1 MTFHKRFMR
10 YLLTTGT
17 AALMLL
23 VSAVANADNELDV
36 TMRMVTDDEALS
48 GGFVQQLELPEL
60 LNDMDT
66 VEFGAENPG
75 QELATDALEVGRE
88 AGDTLAEQGR
98 EARDALS
105 TELPGESV
113 DSSPG
118 LDLPI
123 LDGPGLDLP
132 VLEDPGLPDLPLIN
146 EDNLTD
152 GNLLDDPLIDG
163 KL

>member
-1 MTFHKRFMR
+1 MTFSERLMR
-10 YLLTTGT
+10 YLLTVGST
-17 AALMLL
+17 AVLLLMS
-23 VSAVANADNELDV
+23 VVANADNELDV

-60 LNDMDT
+60 LNDMEA
-66 VEFGAENPG
+66 VEFGIENPG
-75 QELATDALEVGRE
+75 QELAADALEVGRE
-88 AGDTLAEQGR
+88 AGDTLAEQSR
-98 EARDALS
+98 ESRDALD
-105 TELPGESV
+105 TELPGEGV
-113 DSSPG
+113 DTSPELDLPILEDPG

-123 LDGPGLDLP
+123 L
-132 VLEDPGLPDLPLIN
+132 EDPDLPLIN

>member
-1 MTFHKRFMR
+1 MTFSERLMR
-10 YLLTTGT
+10 YLLTVGST
-17 AALMLL
+17 AVLLLMS
-23 VSAVANADNELDV
+23 VVANADNELDV

-60 LNDMDT
+60 LNDMEA
-66 VEFGAENPG
+66 VEFGIENLG
-75 QELATDALEVGRE
+75 QELAADALEVGRE
-88 AGDTLAEQGR
+88 AGDTLAEQSR
-98 EARDALS
+98 ESRDALD
-105 TELPGESV
+105 TELPGEGV
-113 DSSPG
+113 DTSPELDLPILEDPG

-123 LDGPGLDLP
+123 L
-132 VLEDPGLPDLPLIN
+132 EDPDLPLIN

>member
-1 MTFHKRFMR
+1 MTFAERLMR
-10 YLLTTGT
+10 YLLTTGS
-17 AALMLL
+17 AAVLLLM
-23 VSAVANADNELDV
+23 SAVANADNELDV

-60 LNDMDT
+60 LNDMDAA
-66 VEFGAENPG
+66 EFGTENPG

-88 AGDTLAEQGR
+88 AGDTLAEQSR
-98 EARDALS
+98 ESRDALD
-105 TELPGESV
+105 TELPGEAV
-113 DSSPG
+113 DTSPE

-123 LDGPGLDLP
+123 LEGPGLDLP
-132 VLEDPGLPDLPLIN
+132 VLEDPDLPLIN